1 VKFTQKRD
9 DEPMPDAVHLI
20 DREISWLSFNE
31 RVLELAEDESIPLLE
46 RVRFLTI
53 FASNLDEF
61 YMVRVASVLGKLETN
76 PNLVN
81 SAGYTPA
88 ELIEAISVRVRELTQ
103 RHAKL
108 FKKVISPKLKTHDIE
123 IIHWDDLSDD
133 ERSYVSR
140 IFSDRIFP
148 VLTPLAVDPSHPFP
162 YISGLSLNLAVIV
175 KNPKSSEEYFAR
187 VKVPPILSRLIAVS
201 PTPHSKRF
209 LPLEEL
215 IAIHLQELFPGML
228 IQDHYTFRVTRNQD
242 IELEEEDS
250 EDLLNSLEQELA
262 RRRFGPPVRLEIEEG
277 IDQHLLNTLCNELD
291 INPANVL
298 SLPAP
303 LDLTDLTKI
312 ADLDLPKLKY
322 PAFRSRTV
330 AALREVDSE
339 EPDLFFAAIRQGEIL
354 LHHPY
359 ESFTSSVVQFLQH
372 AAQDPNVLAIKQTL
386 YRTSGDSPIIEA
398 LIEAAEAGKQ
408 VLAVI
413 EIRARFDE
421 QANVRWARKLE
432 AAGVHVVYGLM
443 GLKTHAKISLVV
455 RDEAQGL
462 RLYCHMGTGN
472 YNPKTARFY
481 EDLGLLSADP
491 LLTEDLTKLFNQLSG
506 FAPHST
512 YSRLLV
518 APRTL
523 RTGLLEKITLEISNA
538 KAGRPSGIQI
548 KLNSLLDEEFVE
560 SLYEASQAGVKVD
573 LVIRGIC
580 SLKPG
585 IPGLSENITVRSIL
599 GRFLE
604 HSRIYHFVNGGE
616 DEYWVGSADLM
627 HRNLDRRVESLV
639 RIERSV
645 HKSSLQEIFDLSL
658 SDEIASW
665 HQSKEKWKRVAKN
678 AAGEPLQDLQSIFIK
693 RYKKVH

>member
-1 VKFTQKRD
+1 
-9 DEPMPDAVHLI
+9 MPDAVHLI

-31 RVLELAEDESIPLLE
+31 RVLELAEDETIPLLE

-61 YMVRVASVLGKLETN
+61 YMVRVASILGKIETN

-88 ELIEAISVRVRELTQ
+88 ELLAAISVRVKELTL
-103 RHAKL
+103 RHANL
-108 FKKVISPKLKTHDIE
+108 FKNKIVGELEANKIE
-123 IIHWDDLSDD
+123 VIHWDDLSDD
-133 ERSYVSR
+133 EHTYVSR
-140 IFSDRIFP
+140 IFRDRIFP

-187 VKVPPILSRLIAVS
+187 IKVPPILSRFVSVS
-201 PTPHSKRF
+201 PAPQSTRF
-209 LPLEEL
+209 LPLEDL
-215 IAIHLQELFPGML
+215 ISIHLQELFPGML
-228 IQDHYTFRVTRNQD
+228 IEDHYTFRITRNQD
-242 IELEEEDS
+242 IDLDEEDS
-250 EDLLNSLEQELA
+250 ENLLTSLEQELA

-277 IDQHLLNTLCNELD
+277 VDEQLLKKLCEQLD

-303 LDLTDLTKI
+303 LNLVDLSKI

-330 AALREVDSE
+330 ASLSEVDSE

-372 AAQDPNVLAIKQTL
+372 AAEDPAVLAIKQTL

-398 LIEAAEAGKQ
+398 LIEAAESGKQ

-413 EIRARFDE
+413 ELRARFDE

-443 GLKTHAKISLVV
+443 GLKTHAKLSLVV

-481 EDLGLLSADP
+481 EDLGILSADP
-491 LLTEDLTKLFNQLSG
+491 VLTEDLTKLFNQLSG

-518 APRTL
+518 APRNL
-523 RTGLLEKITLEISNA
+523 RASLLEKIAKETAMA
-538 KAGRPSGIQI
+538 KAGRPSGIQM
-548 KLNSLLDEEFVE
+548 KLNSLLDEEFVDA
-560 SLYEASQAGVKVD
+560 LYEASQAGVKVD
-573 LVIRGIC
+573 LVIRGI
-580 SLKPG
+580 SSIKPG
-585 IPGLSENITVRSIL
+585 IPGLSDNVRVRSVL

-604 HSRIYHFVNGGE
+604 HSRIYHFVNGGD
-616 DEYWVGSADLM
+616 DEFWIGSADLM

-639 RIERSV
+639 RIERPV
-645 HKSSLQEIFDLSL
+645 HKASLQEVFDLSL
-658 SDEIASW
+658 SEETASW
-665 HQSKEKWKRVAKN
+665 HQDQGSWKNVTKNSK
-678 AAGEPLQDLQSIFIK
+678 GEPLQDLQSLYIK
-693 RYKKVH
+693 RYKKAH

>member
-1 VKFTQKRD
+1 
-9 DEPMPDAVHLI
+9 MPDAAHLI

-31 RVLELAEDESIPLLE
+31 RVLELAEDETIPLLE

-61 YMVRVASVLGKLETN
+61 YMVRVASILGKIDTN

-88 ELIEAISVRVRELTQ
+88 ELLAAISVRVGELTR
-103 RHAKL
+103 RHANL
-108 FKKVISPKLKTHDIE
+108 FKNKIVTELEAHKIE
-123 IIHWDDLSDD
+123 VIHWDDLSDD
-133 ERSYVSR
+133 EHAYVSR
-140 IFSDRIFP
+140 IFKERIFP

-187 VKVPPILSRLIAVS
+187 IKVPPILSRFISVS
-201 PTPHSKRF
+201 PAPQSTRF
-209 LPLEEL
+209 LPLEDL
-215 IAIHLQELFPGML
+215 ISIHLQELFPGML
-228 IQDHYTFRVTRNQD
+228 IEDHYTFRITRNQD
-242 IELEEEDS
+242 IDLDEEDS
-250 EDLLNSLEQELA
+250 ENLLTSLEQELA

-277 IDQHLLNTLCNELD
+277 VDEELLKKLCEQLA

-303 LDLTDLTKI
+303 LNLVDLTKI

-322 PAFRSRTV
+322 PPFRSRTV
-330 AALREVDSE
+330 ASLREVDSE
-339 EPDLFFAAIRQGEIL
+339 EPDMFFAAIRQGEIL

-372 AAQDPNVLAIKQTL
+372 AAQDPAVLAIKQTL

-413 EIRARFDE
+413 ELRARFDE

-432 AAGVHVVYGLM
+432 AAGAHVVYGLM
-443 GLKTHAKISLVV
+443 GLKTHAKLSLVV

-462 RLYCHMGTGN
+462 RLYCHLGTGN

-481 EDLGLLSADP
+481 EDLGILSADP
-491 LLTEDLTKLFNQLSG
+491 VLTEDLTKLFNQLSG

-523 RTGLLEKITLEISNA
+523 RSGLLEKIANETAMA
-538 KAGRPSGIQI
+538 KAGRPSGIQM

-560 SLYEASQAGVKVD
+560 ALYTASQAGVKVD
-573 LVIRGIC
+573 LVIRGI
-580 SLKPG
+580 SSIKPG
-585 IPGLSENITVRSIL
+585 IPGLSENVRVRSLL

-604 HSRIYHFVNGGE
+604 HSRIYHFVNGGD
-616 DEYWVGSADLM
+616 DEFWIGSADLM
-627 HRNLDRRVESLV
+627 HRNLDRRVESLI
-639 RIERSV
+639 RIERPT
-645 HKSSLQEIFDLSL
+645 HKASLQEIFDLSL
-658 SDEIASW
+658 SEETASW
-665 HQSKEKWKRVAKN
+665 HQDQDSWKNVTKNSK
-678 AAGEPLQDLQSIFIK
+678 GESLQDLQSLYIK
-693 RYKKVH
+693 RYKKAH

>member
-1 VKFTQKRD
+1 
-9 DEPMPDAVHLI
+9 MPEAQHLI
-20 DREISWLSFNE
+20 DRELSWLSFNE
-31 RVLELAEDESIPLLE
+31 RVLEMAEDESIPLFE
-46 RVRFLTI
+46 RIRFLTI

-61 YMVRVASVLGKLETN
+61 YMVRVASLLSKLESN
-76 PNLVN
+76 SISVN
-81 SAGYTPA
+81 SAGFTPS
-88 ELIEAISVRVRELTQ
+88 ELLEAISVRVRDLTL
-103 RHAKL
+103 RHANL
-108 FKKVISPKLKTHDIE
+108 FKNQISPELKTHDIE
-123 IIHWDDLSDD
+123 FLRWDDLSDD

-187 VKVPPILSRLIAVS
+187 IKVPPILSRFIPVS
-201 PTPHSKRF
+201 PAPNTTRF

-215 IAIHLQELFPGML
+215 ISIHLQELFPGML
-228 IQDHYTFRVTRNQD
+228 IQDHYTFRITRNQD
-242 IELEEEDS
+242 IELEDEDT
-250 EDLLNSLEQELA
+250 ENLLTSIEQELA
-262 RRRFGPPVRLEIEEG
+262 RRRFGPPVRLEIESGVGEK
-277 IDQHLLNTLCNELD
+277 LRNKLCEQLD

-298 SLPAP
+298 SLPTP
-303 LDLTDLTKI
+303 LDLRDLLKITDLEI
-312 ADLDLPKLKY
+312 PKLNF
-322 PAFRSRTV
+322 PPFRSRTV
-330 AALREVDSE
+330 ASLREVDAE

-372 AAQDPNVLAIKQTL
+372 AAQDPDVLAIKQTL

-413 EIRARFDE
+413 ELRARFDE

-432 AAGVHVVYGLM
+432 AAGAHVVYGLM
-443 GLKTHAKISLVV
+443 GLKTHAKLSLVV

-491 LLTEDLTKLFNQLSG
+491 LLTDDLTKLFNQLSG

-523 RTGLLEKITLEISNA
+523 RSGLLEKIANETAMA
-538 KAGRPSGIQI
+538 KVGRASGIQM

-560 SLYEASQAGVKVD
+560 ALYEASQAGVKIEIV
-573 LVIRGIC
+573 VRGIC
-580 SLKPG
+580 SLRPG
-585 IPGLSENITVRSIL
+585 IAGLSENITVRSIL

-616 DEYWVGSADLM
+616 DEFWIGSADLM

-639 RIERSV
+639 RIERPA
-645 HKSSLQEIFDLSL
+645 HKASLQEIFDLSL
-658 SDEIASW
+658 SDETSSW
-665 HQSKEKWKRVAKN
+665 HQDQDTWKRVSTSSK
-678 AAGEPLQDLQSIFIK
+678 GEALQDLQSLYIK